1 MKIHTKKIIR
11 RNNQEHYSD
20 YKKYRQALQEDFN
33 YECGYCGKIEKVTR
47 REFEIDHFVPKRLD
61 ANRVTDYSNLV
72 YSCFNCNRKK
82 GAKFPTENKDVCFKD
97 GIGILDP
104 ASEEFDK
111 NIERTEEGD
120 IIGIT
125 PLGKYICE
133 KVFKFNERP
142 MRQVW
147 KAMRLVE
154 KKNDLKTKIKNG
166 NLSSDFIKL
175 YIEIDELLDE
185 LLDVFFNKGE

>member
-11 RNNQEHYSD
+11 RNNQEYYSD

-82 GAKFPTENKDVCFKD
+82 GAKFPTENKDVCFK
-97 GIGILDP
+97 GSIGILDP
-104 ASEEFDK
+104 ASEEFDQ

-133 KVFKFNERP
+133 NVFKFNERP

-147 KAMRLVE
+147 KAMQLIE

-166 NLSSDFIKL
+166 NLSSDFIKF

-185 LLDVFFNKGE
+185 LLDVFFN

>member
-11 RNNQEHYSD
+11 RNNQEHYFD
-20 YKKYRQALQEDFN
+20 YTKYRQALQEDFN

-82 GAKFPTENKDVCFKD
+82 GAKFPTENKDVCFKG

-147 KAMRLVE
+147 KAMQLVE

>member
-1 MKIHTKKIIR
+1 MKIHTQKIIR
-11 RNNQEHYSD
+11 RNNQGYCSD
-20 YKKYRQALQEDFN
+20 YKKYRQSLQEDFH

-61 ANRVTDYSNLV
+61 ENRVTDYSNLV
-72 YSCFNCNRKK
+72 YACFNCNRKK
-82 GAKFPTENKDVCFKD
+82 GAKFPTEDKDVCVK
-97 GIGILDP
+97 GCIGILDP
-104 ASEEFDK
+104 VSEEFDK

-147 KAMRLVE
+147 KAMQLVE
-154 KKNDLKTKIKNG
+154 KKNILKAKKEEAG
-166 NLSSDFIKL
+166 LSPEMMEL
-175 YIEIDELLDE
+175 YIEIDELLDG
-185 LLDVFFNKGE
+185 LLEVFFNKGE